1 VRFGVQ
7 HGVGD
12 PAWSP
17 AILDPDAV
25 LRFATKAEAVG
36 FDHLAFTDHP
46 APSVRWID
54 SGGEGAADPF
64 TSLAFCAAGTHRI
77 RLLTFVLVVAYR
89 NPLIAAHQL
98 ATLDVLSGGRLT
110 VGVGTGYLKSE
121 LFATGADPSERLAD
135 FDAGVDIMRD
145 AWAGRT
151 IDAEGRGV
159 NARGVRVSPP
169 VIQKPHPPLW
179 IHGNSAFGLERAA
192 RYAQGWIGMFTTE
205 ALAATTRTV
214 PIPDLATLGRRIR
227 DLRVATEEAGRP
239 ADAVEVVAAGPF
251 PQLDIRTG
259 WQVDAFAARIDELE
273 SLGVESVLV
282 TVCGDDP
289 AASEDT
295 IEAFAR
301 DFLA

>member
-1 VRFGVQ
+1 VQ

-12 PAWSP
+12 PAWSA

-25 LRFATKAEAVG
+25 LRFATLAEAVG

-46 APSVRWID
+46 APSVRWIE

-64 TSLAFCAAGTHRI
+64 VSLGFCAAVTRRI

-110 VGVGTGYLKSE
+110 VGLGTGYLKSE

-135 FDAGVDIMRD
+135 FDVGVDIMRD

-151 IDAEGRGV
+151 IEAEGRGV
-159 NARGVRVSPP
+159 SARGVRVAPP
-169 VIQKPHPPLW
+169 VTQEPHPPLW
-179 IHGNSAFGLERAA
+179 IHGNSSFGLERAA
-192 RYAQGWIGMFTTE
+192 RYGQGWMGMFTTE

-214 PIPDLATLGRRIR
+214 PIPDLDTLGRRI
-227 DLRVATEEAGRP
+227 DELRVATEEAGRP
-239 ADAVEVVAAGPF
+239 ADAVEVIAAGPF
-251 PQLDIRTG
+251 PQLDIRAG
-259 WQVDAFAARIDELE
+259 WQADAYAARISDLE
-273 SLGVESVLV
+273 VLGVDTILV

-301 DFLA
+301 DFIA